1 MVAISEKNPKRIPAL
16 KLKLKDSPV
25 YVGINK
31 NQPALLEKVNQI
43 IASGKTDG
51 SLEKNSQTWL
61 KQPLPAD
68 L

>member
-1 MVAISEKNPKRIPAL
+1 
-16 KLKLKDSPV
+16 V
-25 YVGINK
+25 YVGVNK
-31 NQPALLEKVNQI
+31 NEPALLDKVNQI
-43 IASGKTDG
+43 LATAKSDG